1 MRRLLT
7 YGFFFLAI
15 MLIAQESYG
24 QRTFTLNSTCSS
36 STPFTTNSCWSKE
49 GTCSSDNSPGTS
61 PEGTLACPIIIVI
74 NSNLTINSNITLQGF
89 VTITVNNGATLTI
102 NGDIIIDGESTS
114 NFLETNGGNIVAD
127 EIVLQNGKAESRTTL
142 GIKGNGSGTITLT
155 DLEISQNVT
164 LNILDG
170 GNLKVTGTTNYSG
183 NSSQINVYG
192 GFETNEVVIAGGG
205 KGVELNAYGNA
216 NVNILGDLEIRGEST
231 IEFGGNS
238 AINVT
243 GDINVNGTSDLTA
256 ETGGLF
262 LKDSASLT
270 VGGNIN
276 VDGNAAIVLNDNS
289 EVLVSGSI
297 YLSGSSQ
304 FNMEEASILIVEGGC
319 GTYEDVNC
327 LGGLFLSGNAQ
338 FNETNISQAYIC
350 GQKPN
355 PNEGTNPAVEVTVYC
370 DPNNPSHIPG
380 QNCALYTSC
389 RVLAVEFDAQAVEF
403 DLHDRINLIRFTT
416 SKERDNSHF
425 IIERSTDGTKSFE
438 ELGIINGSGWSDQ
451 KTDYNFTDSKLP
463 LTGGNIFYRIKQ
475 VDFSGDFIYSE
486 IFANRV
492 PPINFTTG
500 VWRAFP
506 NPLINNDLNIG
517 LLKESEYIGEEITF
531 RIIHPHMISKSFSS
545 VNLHDLN
552 QKLQSLTREIPFGVF
567 VIEIQW
573 EGKLDHIKV
582 LKLRN

>member
-1 MRRLLT
+1 MS

-24 QRTFTLNSTCSS
+24 QQIFTFTSCSS
-36 STPFTTNSCWSKE
+36 STPLTNSSCWSTV
-49 GTCSSDNSPGTS
+49 GSSCSIATSPGIS
-61 PEGTLACPIIIVI
+61 PIGSPACPIVIVV
-74 NSNLTINSNITLQGF
+74 NSNLTINSDITLKGN
-89 VTITVNNGATLTI
+89 VTFQVNGSATLTI
-102 NGDIIIDGESTS
+102 NGDIIIDGESNS

-127 EIVLQNGKAESRTTL
+127 EIVLKNGKSNSPTNL
-142 GIKGNGSGTITLT
+142 GIKGSGSGKVTIH
-155 DLEISQNVT
+155 DLSINQNVN
-164 LNILDG
+164 LDILDG
-170 GNLKVTGTTNYSG
+170 GNLTVTSSTNYSG

-192 GFETNEVVIAGGG
+192 SFATNSLTIAGGS
-205 KGVELNAYGNA
+205 KGVALNTFGNSI
-216 NVNILGDLEIRGEST
+216 VNIQQDVTINGDASLR
-231 IEFGGNS
+231 FGGNS
-238 AINVT
+238 TVNVG
-243 GDINVNGTSDLTA
+243 GDINLKGNDGTNKSEA
-256 ETGGLF
+256 TGLILSGSTSLNIGGS
-262 LKDSASLT
+262 LNASGNSLISASDSSEIL
-270 VGGNIN
+270 VEKN
-276 VDGNAAIVLNDNS
+276 VN
-289 EVLVSGSI
+289 
-297 YLSGSSQ
+297 LSGSSE
-304 FNMEEASILIVEGGC
+304 FNLTGNSILIVEGGC
-319 GTYEDVNC
+319 GTYTDVNC
-327 LGGLFLSGNAQ
+327 NGGLFIDGNSAK
-338 FNETNISQAYIC
+338 FNESGLAQAYIC
-350 GQKPN
+350 GQKPS
-355 PNEGTNPAVEVTVYC
+355 PNANQGAVVTIYC
-370 DPNNPSHIPG
+370 DPNNPSHTPG

-451 KTDYNFTDSKLP
+451 KTDYNFTDTKLP

-517 LLKESEYIGEEITF
+517 LLKESEYRGEGITF

-545 VNLHDLN
+545 IDLDDLN